1 MYDVQT
7 CVQIL
12 DEDTRPSACLRSYMQ
27 DVVISEESLS
37 AYESMKARMALTG
50 VQLDPLPFRRGVQ
63 RLVKLNFP
71 NGSKIH
77 QFMPDDAGALRLE
90 VRTAAP
96 FLPISS
102 GGVNV

>member
-1 MYDVQT
+1 
-7 CVQIL
+7 
-12 DEDTRPSACLRSYMQ
+12 MQ

-37 AYESMKARMALTG
+37 AHESMKARMALTG

-77 QFMPDDAGALRLE
+77 HVPMLAQPE
-90 VRTAAP
+90 VPRPHRFCQSAAAA
-96 FLPISS
+96 STS
-102 GGVNV
+102 EKGS